1 MLLQRRR
8 SLAIL
13 ISTIP
18 LGAAGV
24 VGPGIAA
31 ADVPAT
37 KAAYSEVELQA
48 RTNLLVNDA
57 GYNLPPGSSF
67 SNITPHI
74 NENAEVSFGVQ
85 YVADA
90 NPSTGRPGVWFGGHG
105 EGEIVHVG
113 ESEWMI
119 LGDAALNDHGD
130 IVFTLSPNG
139 MGNSLYVASG
149 S

>member
-24 VGPGIAA
+24 VGPGMSRGGCARNESRVQRGGA
-31 ADVPAT
+31 PGAD
-37 KAAYSEVELQA
+37 
-48 RTNLLVNDA
+48 NLLVNDA

-74 NENAEVSFGVQ
+74 NENAEVSLGVQ

-90 NPSTGRPGVWFGGHG
+90 NPSTAAPGCGSAVTVK
-105 EGEIVHVG
+105 ER
-113 ESEWMI
+113 SSMS
-119 LGDAALNDHGD
+119 ARA
-130 IVFTLSPNG
+130 NG
-139 MGNSLYVASG
+139 
-149 S
+149 